1 MAKKRKKSK
10 KIRKKI
16 KIKKKSKKSTFKKSK
31 ITKRRKKVRKFK
43 FRTKKITK
51 RSKIAKKLKK
61 KKQPI
66 DRLKAIRL
74 PRIRKIKKLKIRI
87 KKRKDY
93 NIKKKLGQLTT
104 KIINFALY
112 PLFRAYD
119 SYLLNRR
126 QKKLKEENERIKEQ
140 EREKRERRRL
150 IKEQKEQELR
160 DKIRFAEKAKTEM
173 QVYLRQAEREARK
186 EKAAQ
191 HKKILENLK
200 IDKQIQKFE
209 ERMQREQKALS
220 VYALKNIKEN
230 YEPILEKIS
239 AIKER
244 YKKLQNEILAKK
256 LSELGLEVSGDE
268 DKSALLEKERQF
280 IYERSKI
287 ENALLP
293 YTRSLRSMAFQISK
307 NHLSKNMSPLKVID
321 LSMENGEVY
330 LNWMEDESNFTN
342 DFLMLCYI
350 KENSLE
356 SGRIVLE
363 IKTDPDRHSSHEFN
377 FNEIFRFQSII
388 IDSAVAMLER
398 MRNQKKEN

>member
-1 MAKKRKKSK
+1 MKKKKKKLKKTRKKTKKTKPRKKFKKSAFKRKKIS
-10 KIRKKI
+10 RKRKR
-16 KIKKKSKKSTFKKSK
+16 IKK
-31 ITKRRKKVRKFK
+31 V
-43 FRTKKITK
+43 
-51 RSKIAKKLKK
+51 KK
-61 KKQPI
+61 KKQPLE
-66 DRLKAIRL
+66 RLKAIKF
-74 PRIRKIKKLKIRI
+74 PKIKKIRILKIRI
-87 KKRKDY
+87 KKRKDF

-104 KIINFALY
+104 KLINAALY

-119 SYLLNRR
+119 SYLHNRR
-126 QKKLKEENERIKEQ
+126 IKKLKEESDRIKEQ
-140 EREKRERRRL
+140 EREKSERRRL
-150 IKEQKEQELR
+150 IKEQKKQELR
-160 DKIRFAEKAKTEM
+160 DKIRFAEKTKTEM
-173 QVYLRQAEREARK
+173 QVYLRQAERQARK

-230 YEPILEKIS
+230 YEPILERIQ

-244 YKKLQNEILAKK
+244 YKKLQNEILSKK

-287 ENALLP
+287 ENQLLP

-307 NHLSKNMSPLKVID
+307 NHLSKNMSPLKVTD
-321 LSMENGEVY
+321 LSMESGEVY
-330 LNWMEDESNFTN
+330 LNWMEDESTFTN

-350 KENSLE
+350 KGNSLE

-363 IKTDPDRHSSHEFN
+363 IKTDPERHSSHEFN
-377 FNEIFRFQSII
+377 FNEIFKFQSII

-398 MRNQKKEN
+398 IRNQKQAS